1 MDDMK
6 ESVLQK
12 KWVAM
17 ACTVLCTVLWGTAYP
32 TIKYGY
38 TAMALTAT
46 ADKLMFA
53 GVRFFLAGLMVFAFT
68 WVKQKRVPRL
78 PREKIGGV
86 ALYGVLQTGL
96 MYIFNY
102 IGVANTTATK
112 TSVITAA
119 SAFFAV
125 LLAPLFFRE
134 RLTVLKLIGIPIGV
148 CGIMLV
154 NTEGLGGF
162 SLTGEGLVLLSAVLN
177 TAGSFVGKRV
187 SKGIV
192 MESSAYQLMIGGGLI
207 LLTAFVMGGRMPLS
221 PTAIWLTLYLAF
233 VSAAAFTLWTALLV
247 RYEAGQI
254 LVFNALIPITGA
266 IWSFVILGERQL
278 FEPLFLVS
286 IILTAIGIILVNYQK
301 KAPD

>member
-17 ACTVLCTVLWGTAYP
+17 ACAVLCTLLWGTAYP

-78 PREKIGGV
+78 SKDKVGGV

-134 RLTVLKLIGIPIGV
+134 RLTVLKMIGIPIGV

>member
-1 MDDMK
+1 M
-6 ESVLQK
+6 LC
-12 KWVAM
+12 A
-17 ACTVLCTVLWGTAYP
+17 VLCTVLWGTAYP

-38 TAMALTAT
+38 AAMELTAV

-53 GVRFFLAGLMVFAFT
+53 GLRFFLAGLMVFVFT
-68 WVKQKRVPRL
+68 WIRQRSVPRL
-78 PREKIGGV
+78 PRDRIGGV

-125 LLAPLFFRE
+125 LLAPLFFKGE
-134 RLTVLKLIGIPIGV
+134 RLTALKLIGIPIGV

-162 SLTGEGLVLLSAVLN
+162 TPAGEGLVLLSAALN

-192 MESSAYQLMIGGGLI
+192 MESSAYQLMIGGALI
-207 LLTAFVMGGRMPLS
+207 LLTALLMGGRLPLS
-221 PTAIWLTLYLAF
+221 PAALWLTLYLAF

-254 LVFNALIPITGA
+254 LVFNSLIPVTGA
-266 IWSFVILGERQL
+266 VWSYIILGERQL
-278 FEPLFLVS
+278 LEPLFLVS
-286 IILTAIGIILVNYQK
+286 VVLTALGIILVNYQK
-301 KAPD
+301 KTGLSHES